1 LPALFLGFLVL
12 NSICWL
18 NGKPGVRLHFSLPLY
33 ARPSQERRLGGCQ
46 RFTRIRPRERQ
57 VTGRQILPANDLD
70 ERKPAVRP
78 AFDHPV
84 GRRGGPVAF
93 MVKQRPPIK

>member
-1 LPALFLGFLVL
+1 MPRRRCFPPEVDKRCPPNRAVRRRVSERPLPGQR
-12 NSICWL
+12 IWPG
-18 NGKPGVRLHFSLPLY
+18 NGGVW
-33 ARPSQERRLGGCQ
+33 
-46 RFTRIRPRERQ
+46 RI
-57 VTGRQILPANDLD
+57 A
-70 ERKPAVRP
+70 AVRP